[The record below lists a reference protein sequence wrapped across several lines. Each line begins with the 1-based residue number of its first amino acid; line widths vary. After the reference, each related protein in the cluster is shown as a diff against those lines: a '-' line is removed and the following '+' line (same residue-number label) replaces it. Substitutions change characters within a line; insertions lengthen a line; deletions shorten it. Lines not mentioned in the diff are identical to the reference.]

1 MYNCLYKFLETN
13 NQIYGLQFGFGQK
26 HLSSHT
32 LIQLTDKIREQCKL
46 ASLAKWLCVCLRTK
60 WLWVRVQLQSLKLQ
74 ISHQLQARSSLTF
87 RQLYSVWI
95 HYEIKTKTKA
105 KIHSKTHAWH
115 DKNTQCGVFVDF

>member
-26 HLSSHT
+26 HLSSHA
-32 LIQLTDKIREQCKL
+32 LIHLTDKIREQCKL

-105 KIHSKTHAWH
+105 KIHSKTHAGH